1 MKPQPSIE
9 CKHCKDVGFI
19 SNSKGTIPCPDCNP
33 PDVEEEKERDDASK
47 AVPRFNPVASVYS
60 GGLPG

>member
-33 PDVEEEKERDDASK
+33 PDVEEEKERDDA
-47 AVPRFNPVASVYS
+47 AQPGRAHPW
-60 GGLPG
+60 GG